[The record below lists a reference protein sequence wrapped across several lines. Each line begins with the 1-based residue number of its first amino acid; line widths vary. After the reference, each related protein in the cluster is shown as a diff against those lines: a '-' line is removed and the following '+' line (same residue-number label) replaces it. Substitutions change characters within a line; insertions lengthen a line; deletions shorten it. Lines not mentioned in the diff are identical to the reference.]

1 MGSSKF
7 LNLGGET
14 ARGQFGQEIL
24 LSFRLFL
31 ALPLALGCNP
41 LIWFFA
47 ILSLADNHHR
57 CTLRPL
63 MTGLKHEP

>member
-1 MGSSKF
+1 
-7 LNLGGET
+7 
-14 ARGQFGQEIL
+14 
-24 LSFRLFL
+24 
-31 ALPLALGCNP
+31 LGCNP